1 MQTQSIQN
9 FYLGTSPH
17 KGLNFFVRWFLF
29 ACLSLS
35 LNANAGLFDDDEAR
49 KAILDLRAKLE
60 AQTRELQSKDAELS
74 GRTDQLEQTVKGI
87 LQLQNQLQLLRD
99 EMAKLRGQ
107 VEVQTN
113 EIATFQKTILDQREL
128 IAATEGKL
136 KKFEPQVVQVDGKN
150 ISVEAN
156 EKRRYDSAIGL
167 VRAGDFKSA
176 LANLNQFQVAYP
188 DSGYMPSV
196 LYWIG
201 SSQYALKD
209 YKAAI
214 GSLQSL
220 ITGQPDYPRTP
231 DALLTMGLA
240 QIESGDRRTGRRTL
254 EIIIERY
261 GDSPIAQSAKER
273 LATLRP

>member
-1 MQTQSIQN
+1 MRNPFSNPDRPKVSKLVIRLFLLAITSI
-9 FYLGTSPH
+9 
-17 KGLNFFVRWFLF
+17 
-29 ACLSLS
+29 SLS
-35 LNANAGLFDDDEAR
+35 AHAGLFDDDEAR

-60 AQTRELQSKDAELS
+60 AQARELQSKDAELS

-87 LQLQNQLQLLRD
+87 LQLQNQLQMLRD

-113 EIATFQKTILDQREL
+113 EITTFQKTILDQREL

-176 LANLNQFQVAYP
+176 LANLSQFQVAYP

-220 ITGQPDYPRTP
+220 INSQPDYPRTP

-254 EIIIERY
+254 EIITERY

-273 LATLRP
+273 LSTLRP